1 MTILNETLTYE
12 VDHIWIIEPAD
23 LSMLTIESGKDYC
36 TLITCT
42 PYGINTHRLLVRGHR
57 VENVNGNAMIVA
69 EALQIRPIYIAPI
82 VAIPIIILLLLW
94 MLVDTSA
101 KRKKKRYLKEEYLA
115 EKGITEE
122 DIEPEERR
130 AIIDAVSKFM
140 EKRRNR

>member
-1 MTILNETLTYE
+1 MNPILKRTLTGLA
-12 VDHIWIIEPAD
+12 VGA
-23 LSMLTIESGKDYC
+23 
-36 TLITCT
+36 
-42 PYGINTHRLLVRGHR
+42 LV
-57 VENVNGNAMIVA
+57 ICI
-69 EALQIRPIYIAPI
+69 ALFAPI